1 MCEIDDDYVIKTF
14 DVLEGN
20 TLYTQEVSR
29 SAKNQTNV
37 NIPVFSWV
45 NYSFTPS
52 SIKKLS
58 VRGYMKRIRNTTL
71 NKTILCAF

>member
-1 MCEIDDDYVIKTF
+1 M
-14 DVLEGN
+14 
-20 TLYTQEVSR
+20 S
-29 SAKNQTNV
+29 KNHTNV

-58 VRGYMKRIRNTTL
+58 VRGYMKRIRNTKL
-71 NKTILCAF
+71 NKPSSVPFRSQVDKKERVPCRCAWRTQGKDKLYP